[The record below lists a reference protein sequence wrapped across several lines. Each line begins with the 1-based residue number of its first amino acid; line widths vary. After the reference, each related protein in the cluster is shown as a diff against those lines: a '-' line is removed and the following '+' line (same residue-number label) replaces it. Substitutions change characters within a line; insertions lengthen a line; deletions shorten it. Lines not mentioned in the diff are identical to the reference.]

1 METEIWFNLIHACHQ
16 NEIPLLLLNAR
27 LSAKSAKGYQRL
39 SSLTHRA
46 LNELSSIAAQTNED
60 AQRLTKLSGRQI
72 SVMGNL
78 KYEIVPPPAML
89 QLVQQLREMF
99 GKNRPIFLAASTRD
113 GEEEL
118 ILAALATLNIPNL
131 LLVLVPR
138 HPQRFDA
145 VAKLVE
151 QHKFTLQKRS
161 ENQIVLPQT
170 QVVLGDSMGEMFAY
184 YSACDIAFIGG
195 SLLPFGGQNLIEAS
209 AVGRPVLIGPHTYN
223 FEQATALAIAADAAL
238 RIDNSA
244 QLATTLNA
252 LFIDPARMAKMG
264 SAGLQ
269 FVKNNTG
276 ATERALQLVQ
286 RNINAKLN

>member
-1 METEIWFNLIHACHQ
+1 M
-16 NEIPLLLLNAR
+16 
-27 LSAKSAKGYQRL
+27 
-39 SSLTHRA
+39 
-46 LNELSSIAAQTNED
+46 SSIAAQTNED

-89 QLVQQLREMF
+89 QLGQQLREMF